1 MVTEVGR
8 ASSRSACILLQPNQS
23 LSLSGNLWV
32 FISLVAVSLGISLAF
47 ALAGAWMILPFAGL
61 ELLLLGA
68 LFAYVY
74 TESTKREVIRINGE
88 RVVLDCC
95 RGHRQQSVYHREFLR
110 DSLDVLVRMGGSA
123 TEPASVS
130 FSGPEG
136 CLEVGGFLT
145 DAERAE
151 LIRKLGQ
158 CGICARKEKGYQVQ
172 EF

>member
-8 ASSRSACILLQPNQS
+8 PSQRSACILLQPNQS

-47 ALAGAWMILPFAGL
+47 ALAGAWMVLPFAGL
-61 ELLLLGA
+61 EMLLLA
-68 LFAYVY
+68 VLFGYVY
-74 TESTKREVIRINGE
+74 LEGNRREVIRISGD

-95 RGHRQQSVYHREFLR
+95 SGYRQQSVYHREFSR
-110 DSLDVLVRMGGSA
+110 DSLAVLVRMGGTA

-136 CLEVGGFLT
+136 CLEIGGFLT
-145 DAERAE
+145 DGERAE
-151 LIRKLGQ
+151 LVQKLNG